1 MNKSLLLKKYI
12 LFDFIAALLVWL
24 VFFVYRKSVND
35 IPVFE
40 EGALF
45 FPLSYYLISFILF
58 PFCTLFVH
66 YLTGFY
72 VSPFTQSRINGILT
86 TLVSSLIISV
96 SVFLFL
102 KINDATVS
110 LSYFYS
116 SLFVLFLL
124 VFCITLFFRSII
136 FSQIRCNF
144 KTKRWTI
151 NTLIIGTGKNARKIA
166 QDLEKHAHQHTLV
179 GFVSVDDKSNSST
192 KSILGNLSEI
202 EILLAQYNIQE
213 TIIVL
218 DDRHNDEKLYEI
230 INSLYRFNISIQFA
244 PRLHEILTGSA
255 KISRVG
261 IIPMVTITQTS
272 MADWESNIKRFTD
285 ILLSVLALLIL
296 SPFLVYCLLRIKADS
311 KGSPFYKQERI
322 GRFGKPF
329 NIIKFRT
336 MYDDAEN
343 GVPQLS
349 SSNDVRIT
357 PFGSFLRKYR
367 IDEVPQFWNVIKGDM
382 SLVGPR
388 PERQH
393 FISQIIEQAPYYCL
407 LYKIRPGLTSWG
419 PIKIGY
425 SDTIEKM
432 IERLNYDIIYL
443 DNMSLITDLKI
454 LIYTVEIILT
464 GKGI

>member
-1 MNKSLLLKKYI
+1 VNKSLLLKKYI
-12 LFDFIAALLVWL
+12 LFDFISALLVWV

-35 IPVFE
+35 IRIFE

-45 FPLSYYLISFILF
+45 HPLSYYFLSFSLF
-58 PFCTLFVH
+58 TFYALFVH

-72 VSPFTQSRINGILT
+72 VNPLTQSRISSFLS
-86 TLVSSLIISV
+86 TLGSSIIISL
-96 SVFLFL
+96 SVFLCL
-102 KINDATVS
+102 KINDASTS
-110 LSYFYS
+110 ITYFYN
-116 SLFVLFLL
+116 SLFVLFQL
-124 VFCITLFFRSII
+124 VFGITLFFRVII
-136 FSQIRCNF
+136 FTQIRRNF
-144 KTKRWTI
+144 KTKKWTI

-166 QDLEKHAHQHTLV
+166 QDLENHAHQHTLV
-179 GFVSVDDKSNSST
+179 GFVAVDNSVNVTS
-192 KSILGNLSEI
+192 KSILGPLSEI
-202 EILLAQYNIQE
+202 ESLLQKYNIQE

-218 DDRHNDEKLYEI
+218 EEKHNDEKLYEI
-230 INSLYRFNISIQFA
+230 INYLYRFNIAIQFA

-255 KISRVG
+255 KISHVG
-261 IIPMVTITQTS
+261 IIPLVTITQNS
-272 MADWESNIKRFTD
+272 MPDWESNIKRFFD
-285 ILLSVLALLIL
+285 ILLSLFALLSV
-296 SPFLVYCLLRIKADS
+296 SPFLVYFILRIKRDS
-311 KGSPFYKQERI
+311 MGSPFYKQERI

-329 NIIKFRT
+329 YILKFRT
-336 MYDDAEN
+336 MYQDAEN
-343 GVPQLS
+343 GLPQLS
-349 SSNDVRIT
+349 SSTDTRIT

-367 IDEVPQFWNVIKGDM
+367 IDEIPQFWNVIKGDM

-393 FISQIIEQAPYYCL
+393 FINQIIEQAPYYCL
-407 LYKIRPGLTSWG
+407 LYKIRPGITSWG

-464 GKGI
+464 GKGV

>member
-12 LFDFIAALLVWL
+12 LFDFIAALFVW
-24 VFFVYRKSVND
+24 VIFFVYRKYVND
-35 IPVFE
+35 IRIFE

-45 FPLSYYLISFILF
+45 FPLTYYIISFSLF
-58 PFCTLFVH
+58 PFCCLFIH

-72 VSPFTQSRINGILT
+72 VNPFTQSRISSILT
-86 TLVSSLIISV
+86 TLAASAIISI
-96 SVFLFL
+96 SVFLFMR
-102 KINDATVS
+102 ITDASIS
-110 LSYFYS
+110 LPYFYG
-116 SLFVLFLL
+116 SLFVLLQLIFW
-124 VFCITLFFRSII
+124 ITLFFRALI
-136 FSQIRCNF
+136 FSQIRHNF

-166 QDLEKHAHQHTLV
+166 QDLEKHAHQHSLL
-179 GFVSVDDKSNSST
+179 GFVSFNDKNNTTS
-192 KSILGNLSEI
+192 KSILGDLSQI
-202 EILLAQYNIQE
+202 EFILQEYSIQE

-218 DDRHNDEKLYEI
+218 EDKDDDEKLYEI
-230 INSLYRFNISIQFA
+230 INLLYRFDIAIQFA

-255 KISRVG
+255 KISHVG
-261 IIPMVTITQTS
+261 IIPMVTITKNA
-272 MADWESNIKRFTD
+272 MPDWESNIKRFTD
-285 ILLSVLALLIL
+285 ILLSIIALFLL
-296 SPFLVYCLLRIKADS
+296 SPLMLYCLLRIKKESA
-311 KGSPFYKQERI
+311 GSAFYKQERI

-329 NIIKFRT
+329 KIIKFRT
-336 MYDDAEN
+336 MVQNAEN

-349 SSNDVRIT
+349 STNDARIT

-367 IDEVPQFWNVIKGDM
+367 IDEFPQFWNVIKGDM

-388 PERQH
+388 PERLH
-393 FISQIIEQAPYYCL
+393 FINQIIEKAPYYCL
-407 LYKIRPGLTSWG
+407 LYKIRPGITSWG

-425 SDTIEKM
+425 SDSIEKM